1 MRLGMKS
8 ILFVLLCLNAPLLL
22 MAQQHAEPELIGL
35 TGVLLSSDSLKP
47 IPDAEVYSRE
57 NFLGTF
63 TDSTGRFNIAVVLG
77 DTLLFSS
84 LGYSDKMVAVNDS
97 ILSQK
102 PPARFFM
109 SLDTVLIN
117 EVVIHAF
124 WDYRTFKQMII
135 DMKPRTHPFDVSK
148 DLERNPLLYKEPN
161 TGFTTEGPVQALY
174 DLFNAKAVLQR
185 QLIRN
190 RRQYNRNMI
199 KLGKIQDTI
208 PTIPDYMREKQH

>member
-1 MRLGMKS
+1 MRLDMKS
-8 ILFVLLCLNAPLLL
+8 FLFVLMCVNLPLLL
-22 MAQQHAEPELIGL
+22 MGQQHEEPELVGL

-57 NFLGTF
+57 NLFGTF
-63 TDSTGRFNIAVVLG
+63 TDSTGHFTVAIVLG

-84 LGYSDKMVAVNDS
+84 LGYSERMVAINDS
-97 ILSQK
+97 ILTMKS
-102 PPARFFM
+102 PVPFYM

-135 DMKPRTHPFDVSK
+135 NMKPRTHPFDVSK
-148 DLERNPLLYKEPN
+148 DLEKNPLLYKNPS
-161 TGFTTEGPVQALY
+161 TGFSTEGPVQALY

>member
-1 MRLGMKS
+1 MRLGVKS
-8 ILFVLLCLNAPLLL
+8 FLFALMCINQPLLL
-22 MAQQHAEPELIGL
+22 MGQQHEEPELIEL

-47 IPDAEVYSRE
+47 IPDAEIYSRE

-63 TDSTGRFNIAVVLG
+63 TDSTGHFNVAVVLG

-84 LGYSDKMVAVNDS
+84 LGYSDRMVAINDS
-97 ILSQK
+97 ILSMK
-102 PPARFFM
+102 SPARFYM

-135 DMKPRTHPFDVSK
+135 NMKPQTHPFDVSK
-148 DLERNPLLYKEPN
+148 DLEKNPLLYKDPS
-161 TGFTTEGPVQALY
+161 TGFTAGGPVQALY
-174 DLFNAKAVLQR
+174 NIFNAKAVMQR